1 MSCHD
6 VLEDVSLVVMK
17 HDQVAQARDHV
28 LNGLPDLRQI
38 VRGSLFKR
46 TIRHR
51 QGCPKCDAG
60 DGHPMWILTVGYRG
74 GRTRQ
79 LSLRAEQVPQVRAWL
94 ANYRKSKA
102 ALEKICELNQR
113 LLRPQTAGPS
123 ARKARG
129 D

>member
-1 MSCHD
+1 MLH
-6 VLEDVSLVVMK
+6 
-17 HDQVAQARDHV
+17 R
-28 LNGLPDLRQI
+28 LPDLRQI

-51 QGCPKCDAG
+51 EGCPKCEAG
-60 DGHPMWILTVGYRG
+60 DGHPMWVLTVGYRG

-79 LSLRAEQVPQVRAWL
+79 LSLRTEQVPQVRAWL

-102 ALEKICELNQR
+102 VLERICELNHQ
-113 LLRPQTAGPS
+113 LLRPESRGPG
-123 ARKARG
+123 ARRAAH

>member
-1 MSCHD
+1 
-6 VLEDVSLVVMK
+6 MK
-17 HDQVAQARDHV
+17 HNKVAQARDRV
-28 LNGLPDLRQI
+28 LEGLPDLRQI

-46 TIRHR
+46 SIRHR
-51 QGCPKCDAG
+51 QGCPKCEAG

-79 LSLRAEQVPQVRAWL
+79 LSLRVEQVPQVRAWL

-102 ALEKICELNQR
+102 ALEKLCELNQR
-113 LLRPQTAGPS
+113 VLRPESSRAG
-123 ARKARG
+123 ARRTTR

>member
-1 MSCHD
+1 
-6 VLEDVSLVVMK
+6 MK
-17 HDQVAQARDHV
+17 HDRVAQARDRV
-28 LNGLPDLRQI
+28 LAGLPDLREI

-51 QGCPKCDAG
+51 QGCPKCAAG
-60 DGHPMWILTVGYRG
+60 DGHPMWIFTIGYGG

-102 ALEKICELNQR
+102 ALEKVCELNQR
-113 LLRPQTAGPS
+113 LLRPDAPEPR
-123 ARKARG
+123 APRAARG
-129 D
+129 

>member
-1 MSCHD
+1 M
-6 VLEDVSLVVMK
+6 MK
-17 HDQVAQARDHV
+17 HSPVVQAQERV
-28 LNGLPDLRQI
+28 LHRLPDLRQI
-38 VRGSLFKR
+38 VRGSLFQR

-51 QGCPKCDAG
+51 QGCPKCEAG
-60 DGHPMWILTVGYRG
+60 DGHPVWILTVGYSG

-79 LSLRAEQVPQVRAWL
+79 LSLRAEQVPQVRTWL

-113 LLRPQTAGPS
+113 LLRS
-123 ARKARG
+123 APGARRAAR

>member
-1 MSCHD
+1 
-6 VLEDVSLVVMK
+6 VL
-17 HDQVAQARDHV
+17 RR
-28 LNGLPDLRQI
+28 LPDLHQI
-38 VRGSLFKR
+38 VRGSLFRR

-51 QGCPKCDAG
+51 QGWPKCEMG
-60 DGHPMWILTVGYRG
+60 DGHPVWVLTVGYPG

-102 ALEKICELNQR
+102 ALEPICELNRR
-113 LLRPQTAGPS
+113 LLRPEAPAPDARRTA
-123 ARKARG
+123 R

>member
-1 MSCHD
+1 
-6 VLEDVSLVVMK
+6 MK
-17 HDQVAQARDHV
+17 HDHIAQARERT
-28 LNGLPDLRQI
+28 LRRLPDLREI
-38 VRGSLFKR
+38 VRGSLFRR

-51 QGCPKCDAG
+51 HGCPKCEG
-60 DGHPMWILTVGYRG
+60 GEGHPVWILTVGYRG

-113 LLRPQTAGPS
+113 LLRPEAPSPDARRTA
-123 ARKARG
+123 R

>member
-1 MSCHD
+1 
-6 VLEDVSLVVMK
+6 MK
-17 HDQVAQARDHV
+17 HNRVAQARNR
-28 LNGLPDLRQI
+28 LLARLPDLREI

-51 QGCPKCDAG
+51 QGCPKCEAG
-60 DGHPMWILTVGYRG
+60 EGHPVWVLTVGYPG

-113 LLRPQTAGPS
+113 LLRPE
-123 ARKARG
+123 ARTSDARRAAR

>member
-1 MSCHD
+1 VVKHGR
-6 VLEDVSLVVMK
+6 VS
-17 HDQVAQARDHV
+17 QARDRV
-28 LNGLPDLRQI
+28 VASLPDLRQI

-51 QGCPKCDAG
+51 QGCPKCEAG
-60 DGHPMWILTVGYRG
+60 EGHPMWIFTVGYRG

-79 LSLRAEQVPQVRAWL
+79 LSLRAEQVPQVRDWL

-102 ALEKICELNQR
+102 ALEKICELNQH
-113 LLRPQTAGPS
+113 LLRPESPRPR
-123 ARKARG
+123 ARRIAR

>member
-1 MSCHD
+1 
-6 VLEDVSLVVMK
+6 MK
-17 HDQVAQARDHV
+17 HGRVAQARDR
-28 LNGLPDLRQI
+28 LLERLPDLRQI

-51 QGCPKCDAG
+51 QGCPKCAAG
-60 DGHPMWILTVGYRG
+60 GGHPIWVLTVGYRG

-79 LSLRAEQVPQVRAWL
+79 LSLSAEQVPQVRAWL
-94 ANYRKSKA
+94 TNYRKSKA

-113 LLRPQTAGPS
+113 LLRPDSPGPS
-123 ARKARG
+123 ARRARR

>member
-1 MSCHD
+1 
-6 VLEDVSLVVMK
+6 MK
-17 HDQVAQARDHV
+17 QDRVAQARDR
-28 LNGLPDLRQI
+28 LLDGLPDLRQI

-51 QGCPKCDAG
+51 QGCLKCAAG

-79 LSLRAEQVPQVRAWL
+79 LSLSTEQVPQVRAWL
-94 ANYRKSKA
+94 GNYRKSKA

-113 LLRPQTAGPS
+113 LLRPEPPGPTARR
-123 ARKARG
+123 ARR